1 MKVLTQP
8 WPTNREG
15 QKKPAFTSLVG
26 EKGLVLSGEEPLVM
40 VGLPAG
46 PGWWMRNAW
55 REWVSGAKPT
65 ASDPCSGVLTY
76 GSCDPFLPLTLTMPS
91 SERERTWLLSHSKR
105 TSKPASLQRSI
116 AYFSQVGWRVRNT
129 SAGELTDTM

>member
-1 MKVLTQP
+1 
-8 WPTNREG
+8 
-15 QKKPAFTSLVG
+15 
-26 EKGLVLSGEEPLVM
+26 M

-46 PGWWMRNAW
+46 PGWWMGNVW

-76 GSCDPFLPLTLTMPS
+76 GPCGPFLPLTLTMPS

-105 TSKPASLQRSI
+105 TSKPTSLQRSI
-116 AYFSQVGWRVRNT
+116 AYFSQVG
-129 SAGELTDTM
+129 